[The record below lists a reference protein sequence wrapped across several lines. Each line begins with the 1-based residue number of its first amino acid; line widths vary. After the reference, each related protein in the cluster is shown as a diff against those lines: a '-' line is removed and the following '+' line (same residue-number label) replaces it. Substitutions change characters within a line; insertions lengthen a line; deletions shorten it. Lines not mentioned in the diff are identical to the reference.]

1 MNLPSLKKV
10 LIQKYSFLAT
20 TDELGNN
27 NLILLTATGIISGK
41 AIQDVPED
49 QDLSSDDVMSKISLE
64 IAKQYRADNGIG
76 DDESLTGN
84 DGFICL
90 KDVQI
95 ISGTKTINLPF
106 LTVFYDEVIA
116 TTLGNIS

>member
-76 DDESLTGN
+76 DGESLTGN